1 MHATTI
7 KRSQVLHIAW
17 PIILSNLS
25 IPLLGLVDTAVIGN
39 LGDASLLG
47 AIAVGAVIFSFI
59 YWGFGFLRMG
69 TTALVAQAVGG
80 NQQKEASAVFYRAA
94 IIGAAIGLILITVQI
109 PIAAAA
115 FGLLSGSTAVEE
127 AAQAY
132 FTIRIMGAPFSLAL
146 LAVMGYL
153 LGVQATRTV
162 LLLNIILNGLN
173 IILDLI
179 FVLGFGWGVEG
190 VALATVLAEITALSA
205 GFVVIW
211 PRLRAAGVVPAKV
224 ILRASELKR
233 MLVVNRDIMI
243 RTLCLIFA
251 FAWFTNQG
259 ASQGDIILAT
269 NAILMQFVTFA
280 AFFLDGFA
288 LAAETLIGAAVG
300 ARNHNRMNQSIRYVF
315 ELGAGTALVLSG
327 LFWLSGG
334 WLIDLL
340 TNVEAVREASRTF
353 LWWAVLA
360 PVISVWCYLLDGI
373 FIGATRTPEM
383 RNAMIVS
390 LLAYLGLWWVAV
402 PPFGNHG
409 LWLALHG
416 YFIAR
421 ALSLAYYLPRIMRQ
435 LH

>member
-1 MHATTI
+1 M
-7 KRSQVLHIAW
+7 LHIAW

-25 IPLLGLVDTAVIGN
+25 TPLLGLVDTAVIGN

-47 AIAVGAVIFSFI
+47 GIAIGALIFSFI

-69 TTALVAQAVGG
+69 TTALVAQAVGA
-80 NQQKEASAVFYRAA
+80 NQQNEASAVFYRAA
-94 IIGAAIGLILITVQI
+94 MIGAMIGLILLGLQV
-109 PIAAAA
+109 PIAFAA
-115 FGLLSGSTAVEE
+115 FELLSGSTAVEE
-127 AAQAY
+127 AAHAY
-132 FTIRIMGAPFSLAL
+132 FSIRIMGAPFSLAL

-153 LGVQATRTV
+153 IGIQATRTV

-173 IILDLI
+173 ILLDVI
-179 FVLGFGWGVEG
+179 FVMGFGWGVEG
-190 VALATVLAEITALSA
+190 VALATVLAEIVALIV
-205 GFVVIW
+205 GFIILL
-211 PRLRAAGVVPAKV
+211 PKLRKAGVVPAK
-224 ILRASELKR
+224 IIFRAAEIKR

-259 ASQGDIILAT
+259 ASQGDITLAA
-269 NAILMQFVTFA
+269 NAILMQFVAFA

-300 ARNHNRMNQSIRYVF
+300 ARDHTRINRSIRYVF
-315 ELGAGTALVLSG
+315 ELGIVTAIALSG
-327 LFWLSGG
+327 LFWLCGG

-340 TNVEAVREASRTF
+340 TNVEAVRESSRTF
-353 LWWAVLA
+353 LWWAILA

-390 LLAYLGLWWVAV
+390 LIAFLGLWWIAV
-402 PPFGNHG
+402 PPLGNHG

-416 YFIAR
+416 YFVAR
-421 ALSLAYYLPRIMRQ
+421 ALSLAYYLPPIMRQ
-435 LH
+435 LR

>member
-1 MHATTI
+1 
-7 KRSQVLHIAW
+7 
-17 PIILSNLS
+17 
-25 IPLLGLVDTAVIGN
+25 
-39 LGDASLLG
+39 
-47 AIAVGAVIFSFI
+47 
-59 YWGFGFLRMG
+59 MG

-383 RNAMIVS
+383 RNAMIGS